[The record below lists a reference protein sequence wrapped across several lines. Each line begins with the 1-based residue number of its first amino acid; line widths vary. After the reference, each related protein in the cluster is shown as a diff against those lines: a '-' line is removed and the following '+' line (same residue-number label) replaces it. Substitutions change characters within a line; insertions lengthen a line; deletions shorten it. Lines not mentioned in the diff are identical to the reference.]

1 MSKNKYLFAF
11 ALVTSLFFI
20 WGFTYGLLDVL
31 NKHFQETLNV
41 TKTRS
46 TLLQAAYFGAYFLIG
61 LIGVFVNKFDY
72 KKGIIFGLLLFAIGA
87 FLFYPAAESFNFNY
101 FLLALFILAAG
112 CGCLET
118 TANPYVTV
126 LGDPAKSANRLNLSQ
141 CFNGL
146 GSFFGPLLASQLF
159 FSHGNSD
166 NLDSVKSVYLIIGV
180 VVLGIAFLFIRTKL
194 PEIKEAEQE
203 HLTADQDKKPLGAH
217 PHFIFGVIAQFFYI
231 AAQVGVAALFINY
244 CTESGLT
251 IDNALASKLL
261 AVALFLFAA
270 GRFIGTGLMRF
281 IQPQVLL
288 AVYAIV
294 NFVLCAV
301 VLLHL
306 QWVSVVALMIIF
318 LFESIMFP
326 TIFALGI
333 KGLGSHTKKAASFMI
348 MSIVGGAIV
357 PAAMGVLADKFS
369 TAVSYAIPMGCFLI
383 VAWYGWRGYQIGLP
397 KAMLGQ
403 GSGVK
408 VDFNKH

>member
-31 NKHFQETLNV
+31 NKHFQVTLNV

-87 FLFYPAAESFNFNY
+87 FLFYPAAESYNFNY

-146 GSFFGPLLASQLF
+146 GSFCGPFLASWLF
-159 FSHGNSD
+159 FSDGNSD
-166 NLDSVKSVYLIIGV
+166 NLDSVKSVYLVIGV
-180 VVLGIAFLFIRTKL
+180 VVLAIAFLFIRTKL
-194 PEIKEAEQE
+194 PEIKEAEAE
-203 HLTADQDKKPLGAH
+203 HLSEVEDKKPLGAH

-244 CTESGLT
+244 CTESGLK
-251 IDNALASKLL
+251 IDNALASTLL
-261 AVALFLFAA
+261 GVALFLFAA
-270 GRFIGTGLMRF
+270 GRFIGTALMRYF
-281 IQPQVLL
+281 APQLL
-288 AVYAIV
+288 LTVYAVV
-294 NFVLCAV
+294 NVVLCGI
-301 VLLHL
+301 VLMHFN
-306 QWVSVVALMIIF
+306 WISIGALIGIF

-357 PAAMGVLADKFS
+357 PAAMGYLADKYS
-369 TAVSYAIPMGCFLI
+369 TAVSYAIPMACFVI
-383 VAWYGWRGYQIGLP
+383 VAWYGWKGYDIGLERHAGE
-397 KAMLGQ
+397 KL
-403 GSGVK
+403 K
-408 VDFNKH
+408 VDFGKH

>member
-41 TKTRS
+41 TKARS

-61 LIGVFVNKFDY
+61 LIGVFIGKFDY
-72 KKGIIFGLLLFAIGA
+72 KKGIIFGLILFSIGA

-166 NLDSVKSVYLIIGV
+166 NLDSVKGVYLVIGV
-180 VVLGIAFLFIRTKL
+180 VVLGIAFLFVRTKL
-194 PEIKEAEQE
+194 PKIEEAEVE
-203 HLTADQDKKPLGAH
+203 HLSKDQDSRPLSSR
-217 PHFIFGVIAQFFYI
+217 PHFIFGVATQFFYI

-244 CTESGLT
+244 CTESGLE
-251 IDNALASKLL
+251 IDSAMASKLL
-261 AVALFLFAA
+261 AVALFLFAV
-270 GRFIGTGLMRF
+270 GRFIGTALMR
-281 IQPQVLL
+281 IVAPQVLL
-288 AVYAIV
+288 AVYAIINV
-294 NFVLCAV
+294 VLCLV
-301 VLLHL
+301 VLLHFN
-306 QWVSVVALMIIF
+306 WISIGALIAVF

-357 PAAMGVLADKFS
+357 PAVMGFLADSYS
-369 TAVSYAIPMGCFLI
+369 TAVSYLIPMACFII
-383 VAWYGWRGYQIGLP
+383 VAWYGWKGYKLGLSDSEINAESLQAP
-397 KAMLGQ
+397 A
-403 GSGVK
+403 S
-408 VDFNKH
+408 

>member
-31 NKHFQETLNV
+31 NKHFQETLQV

-72 KKGIIFGLLLFAIGA
+72 KKGIIFGLLLFAVGA
-87 FLFYPAAESFNFNY
+87 FLFYPAAESFNFNF

-126 LGDPAKSANRLNLSQ
+126 LGDPARSANRLNLSQ

-146 GSFFGPLLASQLF
+146 GSFFGPILASQLF

-166 NLDSVKSVYLIIGV
+166 NLDSVKSVYLVIGV
-180 VVLGIAFLFIRTKL
+180 VVLAIAFLFIKTKL
-194 PEIKEAEQE
+194 PEIKEAEAE
-203 HLTADQDKKPLGAH
+203 HLSQEQDSKPLSAH

-244 CTESGLT
+244 CTESGLK
-251 IDNALASKLL
+251 IDNAMASKLL
-261 AVALFLFAA
+261 SLALILFAG
-270 GRFIGTGLMRF
+270 GRFLGTALMRR
-281 IQPQVLL
+281 IAPQVLL
-288 AVYAIV
+288 CIYAIV
-294 NFVLCAV
+294 NVVLCGI
-301 VLLHL
+301 VLLHFE
-306 QWVSVVALMIIF
+306 WISIGALIAIF

-348 MSIVGGAIV
+348 MSIVGGAVV
-357 PAAMGVLADKFS
+357 PYVMGLLADRYS
-369 TAVSYAIPMGCFLI
+369 TAISYVIPMGCFVI
-383 VAWYGWRGYQIGLP
+383 VAWYGWKGYNRGIEPG
-397 KAMLGQ
+397 GQ
-403 GSGVK
+403 NVQ
-408 VDFNKH
+408 VDFTKH

>member
-1 MSKNKYLFAF
+1 MAKNKYLFPF
-11 ALVTSLFFI
+11 ILVTSLFFI

-31 NKHFQETLNV
+31 NKHFQETMQI

-46 TLLQAAYFGAYFLIG
+46 TLLQAAYFGAYFVIG
-61 LIGVFVNKFDY
+61 LIGVFVSKFDY
-72 KKGIIFGLLLFAIGA
+72 KKGIILGLILFSIGA
-87 FLFYPAAESFNFNY
+87 FLFYPAAEAFSFNF

-126 LGDPAKSANRLNLSQ
+126 LGDPEKSANRLNLSQ

-146 GSFFGPLLASQLF
+146 GSFFGPILASQLF

-166 NLDSVKSVYLIIGV
+166 NLDSVKNVYLIIGL
-180 VVLGIAFLFIRTKL
+180 VVLGIAFLFIKTKL
-194 PEIKEAEQE
+194 PEIKEEEVE
-203 HLTADQDKKPLGAH
+203 HLTTEQDRKPLKAH
-217 PHFIFGVIAQFFYI
+217 PHFIGGVIAQFFYI

-244 CTESGLT
+244 CTESGLK

-261 AVALFLFAA
+261 SLALVLFAA
-270 GRFIGTGLMRF
+270 GRFIGTALMRK
-281 IQPQVLL
+281 IAPNILL
-288 AVYAIV
+288 SVYALINV
-294 NFVLCAV
+294 VLCGI
-301 VLLHL
+301 VLVHL
-306 QWVSVVALMIIF
+306 EWVSIGALIVIF

-357 PAAMGVLADKFS
+357 PYAMGVLSDKVS
-369 TAVSYAIPMGCFLI
+369 TAFSYIIPMGCFLV
-383 VAWYGWRGYQIGLP
+383 VAWYGWKGYKKGLNSTSP
-397 KAMLGQ
+397 
-403 GSGVK
+403 VK
-408 VDFNKH
+408 VSFNKH

>member
-31 NKHFQETLNV
+31 NKHFQETLKV

-61 LIGVFVNKFDY
+61 LIGIFVNKFDY

-87 FLFYPAAESFNFNY
+87 FLFYPAAESFNFNF

-126 LGDPAKSANRLNLSQ
+126 LGDPSKSANRLNLSQ

-146 GSFFGPLLASQLF
+146 GSFFGPILASQLF

-166 NLDSVKSVYLIIGV
+166 NLDSVKGVYLIIGV
-180 VVLGIAFLFIRTKL
+180 VVLAIAFLFVKTKL
-194 PEIKEAEQE
+194 PEIKEAEAE
-203 HLTADQDKKPLGAH
+203 HLTREADKKPLSDHA
-217 PHFIFGVIAQFFYI
+217 HFIFGVIAQFFYI

-244 CTESGLT
+244 CTESGLE
-251 IDNALASKLL
+251 IDNAMASKLL
-261 AVALFLFAA
+261 SLALILFAG
-270 GRFIGTGLMRF
+270 GRFLGTALMRT
-281 IQPQVLL
+281 IAPQVLL
-288 AVYAIV
+288 AVYALV
-294 NFVLCAV
+294 NVVLCGIVLIHMEWISIGALIAV
-301 VLLHL
+301 
-306 QWVSVVALMIIF
+306 F

-333 KGLGSHTKKAASFMI
+333 KGLGSHTKKASSFMI

-357 PAAMGVLADKFS
+357 PYVMGVLADHYS
-369 TAVSYAIPMGCFLI
+369 TAVSYIIPMFCFLI
-383 VAWYGWRGYQIGLP
+383 VAWYGWKGYNRG
-397 KAMLGQ
+397 LGAEGENAQ
-403 GSGVK
+403 
-408 VDFNKH
+408 VDFAKH

>member
-31 NKHFQETLNV
+31 NKHFQETLQV

-46 TLLQAAYFGAYFLIG
+46 TLLQAAYFGAYFLMG
-61 LIGVFVNKFDY
+61 LIGDFVNKFDY

-87 FLFYPAAESFNFNY
+87 FLFYPAAESFNFNF

-126 LGDPAKSANRLNLSQ
+126 LGDPARSANRLNLSQ

-146 GSFFGPLLASQLF
+146 GSFFGPILASQLF

-166 NLDSVKSVYLIIGV
+166 NLDSVKSVYLVIGV
-180 VVLGIAFLFIRTKL
+180 VVLAIAFLFIKTKL
-194 PEIKEAEQE
+194 PEIKEAEAE
-203 HLTADQDKKPLGAH
+203 HLTSEEDKKPLGAH
-217 PHFIFGVIAQFFYI
+217 PHFIFGVVAQFFYI

-244 CTESGLT
+244 CTESGLK

-261 AVALFLFAA
+261 SLALILFAG
-270 GRFIGTGLMRF
+270 GRFLGTFLMRT
-281 IQPQVLL
+281 IAPQVLL
-288 AVYAIV
+288 SIYAIV
-294 NFVLCAV
+294 NVVLCGI
-301 VLLHL
+301 VLLHME
-306 QWVSVVALMIIF
+306 WISIGALIAIF

-333 KGLGSHTKKAASFMI
+333 KGLGSRTKKAASFMI

-357 PAAMGVLADKFS
+357 PYVMGILADRYS
-369 TAVSYAIPMGCFLI
+369 TAASYVIPMACFLI
-383 VAWYGWRGYQIGLP
+383 VAWYGWKGYNSG
-397 KAMLGQ
+397 MV
-403 GSGVK
+403 GSDTDVK
-408 VDFNKH
+408 VDFAKH

>member
-31 NKHFQETLNV
+31 NKHFQETLQV

-72 KKGIIFGLLLFAIGA
+72 KKGIILGLILFAMGA
-87 FLFYPAAESFNFNY
+87 FMFYPAAESFSFNF
-101 FLLALFILAAG
+101 FLLALFVLAAG

-126 LGDPAKSANRLNLSQ
+126 LGDPSRSANRLNLSQ

-146 GSFFGPLLASQLF
+146 GAFFGPVIASQLF
-159 FSHGNSD
+159 FSEGNND
-166 NLDSVKSVYLIIGV
+166 NLDSVKNVYIVIGV
-180 VVLGIAFLFIRTKL
+180 VVLAIAFLFIKTKL
-194 PEIKEAEQE
+194 PEIKEAEEE
-203 HLTADQDKKPLGAH
+203 HISKEQDNKPLSAR
-217 PHFIFGVIAQFFYI
+217 PHFIFGVITQFFYI

-244 CTESGLT
+244 CTESGLK

-261 AVALFLFAA
+261 SLALILFAA
-270 GRFIGTGLMRF
+270 GRFIGTALMRK
-281 IQPQVLL
+281 IQAQVLL
-288 AVYAIV
+288 TIYALINV
-294 NFVLCAV
+294 VLCAV
-301 VLLHL
+301 VLLHAEWISIGAL
-306 QWVSVVALMIIF
+306 IVVF

-348 MSIVGGAIV
+348 MAIVGGAIV
-357 PAAMGVLADKFS
+357 PYVMGTIADKYS
-369 TAVSYAIPMGCFLI
+369 TAMSYLVPMACFVF
-383 VAWYGWRGYQIGLP
+383 VAWYGWKGYRLGLP
-397 KAMLGQ
+397 DQ
-403 GSGVK
+403 SEDVK

>member
-1 MSKNKYLFAF
+1 MSKNKYLFPF
-11 ALVTSLFFI
+11 ILVTSLFFI

-46 TLLQAAYFGAYFLIG
+46 TLLQAAYFGAYFLMG
-61 LIGVFVNKFDY
+61 LLGVFIHKFDY
-72 KKGIIFGLLLFAIGA
+72 KKGIIFGLTLFAIGA
-87 FLFYPAAESFNFNY
+87 FLFYPAAEAENFNY

-126 LGDPAKSANRLNLSQ
+126 LGDPDKSANRLNLSQ

-146 GSFFGPLLASQLF
+146 GSFFGPVIASQLF

-166 NLDSVKSVYLIIGV
+166 NLNSVKSVYLVIGF
-180 VVLGIAFLFIRTKL
+180 VVLGIAFLFIKTTL
-194 PEIKEAEQE
+194 PEIKEQEVE
-203 HLTADQDKKPLGAH
+203 HLSTQQDSIPLKKQ
-217 PHFIFGVIAQFFYI
+217 PHFISGVVAQFFYI

-244 CTESGLT
+244 CTEIGLE

-261 AVALFLFAA
+261 SLALVLFAA
-270 GRFIGTGLMRF
+270 GRFIGTALMRK
-281 IQPQVLL
+281 IAANVLL
-288 AVYAIV
+288 TIYALV
-294 NFVLCAV
+294 NVVLCFIV
-301 VLLHL
+301 ILHL
-306 QWVSVVALMIIF
+306 EWISVGALIIIF

-348 MSIVGGAIV
+348 MAIVGGAVAPYVMGLLSDGYSTAFSYIV
-357 PAAMGVLADKFS
+357 PMGSFV
-369 TAVSYAIPMGCFLI
+369 V
-383 VAWYGWRGYQIGLP
+383 VAWYGWKGY
-397 KAMLGQ
+397 KQ
-403 GSGVK
+403 GVIKGVTNGAAAAGVSK
-408 VDFNKH
+408 Q

>member
-1 MSKNKYLFAF
+1 MSKNKYLFPF
-11 ALVTSLFFI
+11 ILVTSLFFI

-31 NKHFQETLNV
+31 NKHFQETLSV

-72 KKGIIFGLLLFAIGA
+72 KKGIIFGLTLFAIGA
-87 FLFYPAAESFNFNY
+87 FLFYPAAEAYNFNY

-126 LGDPAKSANRLNLSQ
+126 LGEPDKSANRLNLSQ

-146 GSFFGPLLASQLF
+146 GSFFGPILASQLF

-166 NLDSVKSVYLIIGV
+166 NLDSVKSVYLVIGV

-194 PEIKEAEQE
+194 PEIKEEEAE
-203 HLTADQDKKPLGAH
+203 HLSRQQELRPLKAQ
-217 PHFIFGVIAQFFYI
+217 PHFIGGVVAQFFYI

-244 CTESGLT
+244 CTESGLA

-261 AVALFLFAA
+261 SLALVLFAG
-270 GRFIGTGLMRF
+270 GRFIGTALMRK
-281 IQPQVLL
+281 IAANVLL
-288 AVYAIV
+288 TVYALV
-294 NFVLCAV
+294 NVVLCLV
-301 VLLHL
+301 VIVHFKWL
-306 QWVSVVALMIIF
+306 SIGALMTVF

-333 KGLGSHTKKAASFMI
+333 KNLGSHTKKASSFMI

-357 PAAMGVLADKFS
+357 PYVMGLLSDKVS
-369 TAVSYAIPMGCFLI
+369 TAFSYIVPLGCFLV
-383 VAWYGWRGYQIGLP
+383 VAWYGWKGYRKGLSNV
-397 KAMLGQ
+397 
-403 GSGVK
+403 SGEVK
-408 VDFNKH
+408 IDFSKH